1 MGAPYARV
9 VVMHVAIIAGGFL
22 TMVFGSPAALL
33 FVLVVLKTII
43 DVELHLREH
52 RAKSAHGGV
61 F

>member
-9 VVMHVAIIAGGFL
+9 VVMPVAIIAGGFL

>member
-1 MGAPYARV
+1 
-9 VVMHVAIIAGGFL
+9 MHVAIIAGGFL